1 MAESVVA
8 VAALPSNVVLD
19 IDGCLTLG
27 GAAIPGAAETI
38 TALVGRGITCV
49 IATNNSTR
57 TRSGVAEMLSDL
69 LDMTIPP
76 EWVVTSAM
84 AAVGLLEARHGPVLV
99 VGEVGVREAIT
110 DAGLGLTD
118 DFEAARSVVIGL
130 DRSFDFDRL
139 TRAAAAVRRGAFLV
153 ASNDD
158 ATFPAPG
165 GVLPGAGAIVAAVEA
180 ASGSLAVVA
189 GKPHPP
195 MLAAVSARLR
205 PGVTWMVGDRPETDV
220 AFARAAG
227 WRAVLVLTGIARSA
241 AEVPDDL
248 KPDVILP
255 SIADLPGL
263 LA

>member
-27 GAAIPGAAETI
+27 GAAIPGAAAAI
-38 TALVGRGITCV
+38 RALIERGINCV

-57 TRSGVAEMLSDL
+57 TRSGVAEMLTDL
-69 LDMTIPP
+69 LGMTIPT

-84 AAVGLLEARHGPVLV
+84 AAVGLLEARHDPVLV
-99 VGEVGVREAIT
+99 VGEIGVREAIT

-118 DFEAARSVVIGL
+118 DPEAARSVVIGL
-130 DRSFDFDRL
+130 DRSFDYDRL
-139 TRAAAAVRRGAFLV
+139 SRASRAVIGGAFLV

-165 GVLPGAGAIVAAVEA
+165 RVLPGAGAIVAAVEA
-180 ASGSLAVVA
+180 ASGATAVVA

-195 MLAAVSARLR
+195 MLAVVGARLR
-205 PGVTWMVGDRPETDV
+205 PGPTWVVGDRPETDV
-220 AFARAAG
+220 AFAREGG
-227 WRAVLVLTGIARSA
+227 WRALLVLTGIARSA